1 MHYVESGN
9 SKTRTVM
16 IFGISL
22 KTIWNW
28 IKKKKEGNLA
38 PKKRLSSSRKI
49 NKELLLNTS
58 ILIQKHT

>member
-1 MHYVESGN
+1 MAYSNDLRQSVMHYVESGN
-9 SKTRTVM
+9 SKTEAVT

-38 PKKRLSSSRKI
+38 PKK
-49 NKELLLNTS
+49 E
-58 ILIQKHT
+58 